1 MFLYFVIFYFSGY
14 LRFTYVYFV
23 SFFMFF
29 CKFSDKRKDED
40 YDEETEEDLQDEVW
54 YFDTFFWYFSKDCYS
69 ETIEQ

>member
-1 MFLYFVIFYFSGY
+1 MKNTLNDKKKDTVCYFNFLMFLYFVTFFFSGY

-40 YDEETEEDLQDEVW
+40 YDEETEEDLQDEV
-54 YFDTFFWYFSKDCYS
+54 
-69 ETIEQ
+69 